1 MATIKLYDKD
11 AYQTAFDGTVLSS
24 TPSGTVPGQFEI
36 ILDRTLFF
44 PEEGGQQSDHG
55 TLDDAAVSHVQI
67 NAENIITH
75 FTDRSIPSGSPVH
88 GTVHWDDR
96 FDRMQQHTGEH
107 IFSGLVSRRFGYR
120 NVGFRLSEDV
130 TTMDYSGVL
139 TPAQVE
145 VLETEANACIVRNLE
160 VQCSYPSPTELA
172 DISYRSKIEIEGP
185 IRIVTIPGVDCCA
198 CCAPHVHRTGEIGLL
213 KVIKQEKNRGG
224 TRLTILCGSRALAD
238 YREKQK
244 TVEAV
249 SAALSAGQSAIPR
262 AVDRLKE
269 ENGSLK
275 YTLSGLRT
283 ALMED
288 EVRKVPAGAVNVC
301 LFTEDLPEPVIRG
314 AVNELTAS
322 HDGYCGIFSRT
333 AEGWYYI
340 VGIRNGD
347 ARLLNAEM
355 KKQLYARGG
364 GSAAM
369 VQGFVTAAE
378 DAIRN
383 LFC

>member
-1 MATIKLYDKD
+1 METIRLYDD
-11 AYQTAFDGTVLSS
+11 NAYQTAFDATVLSCS
-24 TPSGTVPGQFEI
+24 PSGTVPGQFEI
-36 ILDRTLFF
+36 VLDRTLFF
-44 PEEGGQQSDHG
+44 PEEGGQQSDRG
-55 TLDDAAVSHVQI
+55 TLGDAAISHAAI
-67 NAENIITH
+67 NADHVITH
-75 FTDRSIPSGSPVH
+75 FADRRISSGSSVH
-88 GTVHWDDR
+88 GSIRWDDR

-107 IFSGLVSRRFGYR
+107 IFSGLVSQRFGYR
-120 NVGFRLSEDV
+120 NVGFRLADDV
-130 TTMDYSGVL
+130 TTMDYSGIL
-139 TPAQVE
+139 TPEQVE
-145 VLETEANACIVRNLE
+145 ALETEANACIVKNLE
-160 VQCSYPSPTELA
+160 VQCAYPSPSELA
-172 DISYRSKIEIEGP
+172 ELSYRSKIEIEGP
-185 IRIVTIPGVDCCA
+185 VRIVTIPGVDCCA

-224 TRLTILCGSRALAD
+224 SRLTILCGSRALAD
-238 YREKQK
+238 YRGKQK
-244 TVEAV
+244 AVEAV
-249 SAALSAGQSAIPR
+249 SAALSTDRNTIPQ

-283 ALMED
+283 TLME
-288 EVRKVPAGAVNVC
+288 EAIRKVPAESANVC

-314 AVNELTAS
+314 AVNDLTEA

-333 AEGWYYI
+333 PEGWYYI
-340 VGIRNGD
+340 IGIRNGD

-355 KKQLYARGG
+355 RKQLYARGG

-369 VQGFVTAAE
+369 VQGFVTAEE